1 MLKSILNLE
10 GVILLTRDKLKILN
24 AGGNGTCMYQ
34 GANGYL
40 VIEADAG
47 TAQSRTEG
55 SDRNWCCD
63 SCCGASW
70 TQGLGC

>member
-10 GVILLTRDKLKILN
+10 GVVLLTREKLKVLN

-34 GANGYL
+34 HPGGFL

-47 TAQSRTEG
+47 TAQSG
-55 SDRNWCCD
+55 GGHWCCD